1 MADYIKIYEK
11 FKDVKEVKD
20 YIDDVVLLR
29 HYYATQQFSK
39 MQEHIQKLMGK
50 YIVETIAWNTVNT
63 AQPMTI
69 EQFYVNAEN
78 FLRMQGAKIIAEKIN
93 DYAKRLSEDE
103 KAFVESMI
111 KTMN

>member
-1 MADYIKIYEK
+1 M
-11 FKDVKEVKD
+11 
-20 YIDDVVLLR
+20 
-29 HYYATQQFSK
+29 
-39 MQEHIQKLMGK
+39 
-50 YIVETIAWNTVNT
+50 NT